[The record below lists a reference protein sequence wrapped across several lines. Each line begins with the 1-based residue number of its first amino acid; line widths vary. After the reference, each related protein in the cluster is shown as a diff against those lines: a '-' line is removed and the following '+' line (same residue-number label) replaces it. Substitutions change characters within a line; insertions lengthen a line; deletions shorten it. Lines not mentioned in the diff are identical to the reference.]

1 MIGGVL
7 DGWFSDGGVLGSAI
21 SSNSSALDGKHEIS
35 IGRLLD
41 YGGVTGDGLLDSL
54 LGAGGVLFGAI
65 SGSSSSLGSSL
76 GRSLDYGGGINLG
89 INRGL
94 LDSPLG
100 NGVGLGGGTFS
111 SNGGCVLGGTISSNS
126 NSLGNSLDSLLDYI
140 GMIYDYNSM
149 IDDGVLDRFLIA
161 PIVSMVLDMEDKD
174 DGKEREPGLEAM
186 TLPSHPVDL
195 LVEAAATGPHANG
208 NAFITTSIHIPAA
221 MRAAFF
227 TTLTH
232 TPAARRAAF
241 ITTSTHTPAAMRAA
255 FITSIHIPAAMRA
268 VVVRPL
274 FYSDSVANSGHGS
287 SPLSSALDD
296 LGSLPLGLTLSK
308 ALDGHS
314 RFGSAKVVAMFPMGH
329 DEDENEE
336 GGGDEDNDEDEEPG
350 PKAMPSPGAMQP
362 GVALV
367 EAAATTSPM
376 ARALYRLQ
384 RLLN

>member
-1 MIGGVL
+1 MI
-7 DGWFSDGGVLGSAI
+7 
-21 SSNSSALDGKHEIS
+21 
-35 IGRLLD
+35 
-41 YGGVTGDGLLDSL
+41 GDGLLDSL

-100 NGVGLGGGTFS
+100 NGGGLGGGTFS

-195 LVEAAATGPHANG
+195 LVEAAATGRHANG

-227 TTLTH
+227 TT
-232 TPAARRAAF
+232 
-241 ITTSTHTPAAMRAA
+241 STHTPAAMRAA
-255 FITSIHIPAAMRA
+255 FITSIHIPAAMHA

-274 FYSDSVANSGHGS
+274 FYSVANSGHGS
-287 SPLSSALDD
+287 SPLSSALDEY
-296 LGSLPLGLTLSK
+296 LGSLPLGLTLS
-308 ALDGHS
+308 
-314 RFGSAKVVAMFPMGH
+314 SAKVVAMFPMGH
-329 DEDENEE
+329 DEDENED

-367 EAAATTSPM
+367 EAAATMSPM
-376 ARALYRLQ
+376 AQALYRLQ